1 MALELPY
8 DAASGVSATNAYHRI
23 ETVDY
28 RYSDGHSRVNVSVY
42 LTAKL
47 AEGGADPLDS
57 YNTYFTMNTK
67 VNQNIAEQAYN
78 AVKTKS
84 IVTDSRGRNRS
95 IDFSKAKDV

>member
-8 DAASGVSATNAYHRI
+8 DTASGVNATNAYHRI
-23 ETVDY
+23 ENVDY

-47 AEGGADPLDS
+47 AGTGADPLETYS
-57 YNTYFTMNTK
+57 TYFTMNTG
-67 VNQNIAEQAYN
+67 VNKNIAVQAYE

-84 IVTDSRGRNRS
+84 IVTDANGRQRN

>member
-8 DAASGVSATNAYHRI
+8 TNAAGVEAKEAYHRI
-23 ETVDY
+23 ENVDY

-42 LTAKL
+42 LTGRL
-47 AEGGADPLDS
+47 ALQGADPID
-57 YNTYFTMNTK
+57 TYSTDFTMNLK

-84 IVTDSRGRNRS
+84 IVTDARGRQRNM
-95 IDFSKAKDV
+95 DYSKAKDV